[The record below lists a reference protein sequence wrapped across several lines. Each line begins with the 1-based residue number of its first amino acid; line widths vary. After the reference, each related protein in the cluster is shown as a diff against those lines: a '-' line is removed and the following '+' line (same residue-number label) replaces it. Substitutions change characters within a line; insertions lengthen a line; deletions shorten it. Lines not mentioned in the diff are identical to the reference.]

1 MKSYSLLPL
10 VIASFALVTGCSSAS
25 SDSGGPVIDKL
36 DVPATTSTMT
46 VNGQSGPGVILTLT
60 AHDDS
65 SGLTAL
71 HVVFTETNQDQ
82 TISIPNAPTQL
93 TGQKIEL
100 VILNAPKGQHAVEF
114 HLTDVKGKSSPVFDA
129 TITVP

>member
-1 MKSYSLLPL
+1 MKLHSSFLG
-10 VIASFALVTGCSSAS
+10 IAFTALVLTACSSS
-25 SDSGGPVIDKL
+25 SQDAAGPVIDAL

-60 AHDDS
+60 AHDDA
-65 SGLTAL
+65 SGLTEL
-71 HVVFTETNQDQ
+71 HVVFTETGNDQ
-82 TISIPNAPTQL
+82 IVSIPNAPTKL

-100 VILNAPKGQHAVEF
+100 VVLNAPKGAHAVEF
-114 HLTDVKGKSSPVFDA
+114 HLTDAKGKTSAILDK